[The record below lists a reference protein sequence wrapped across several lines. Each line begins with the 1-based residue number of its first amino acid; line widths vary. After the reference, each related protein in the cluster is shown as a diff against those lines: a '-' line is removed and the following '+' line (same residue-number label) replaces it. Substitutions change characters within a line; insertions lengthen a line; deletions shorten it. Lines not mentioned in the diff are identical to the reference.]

1 MLPLKDPSSGADH
14 AGSDPALSAVW
25 DADADAYD
33 RYLQQGRGRLRQ
45 EAALSNL
52 LETVPDLRG
61 GGMRVLD
68 AGAGTGRL
76 AVRLSI
82 LGHRVRALDPSPRM
96 LVLAQAHAAAAGP
109 AVEERLTYAAGT
121 IEGLRSQKGPC
132 YDIAVA
138 HHVLE
143 YVPDPVAAVRALA
156 ASLRTGGHVSLVTA
170 NRLARPLRLASQGK
184 GPGEVRAS
192 MEERRFRTE
201 LFGGWRTEYTPLE
214 LESFSSMAGLVTV
227 ALRGVGVFANL
238 QAGPAPAPEDEELW
252 LQVELDAGR
261 EREYLGSAS
270 YIQCIGRKPM

>member
-1 MLPLKDPSSGADH
+1 MTLEESSSDGDH
-14 AGSDPALSAVW
+14 ATSDPPESAVW

-61 GGMRVLD
+61 GGKRILD

-82 LGHRVRALDPSPRM
+82 LGHSVRVLDPSPRM

-109 AVEERLTYAAGT
+109 AVEERLTFAAGT
-121 IEGLRSQKGPC
+121 IEGLQRQNIPC
-132 YDIAVA
+132 YDVAVA
-138 HHVLE
+138 HNVLE

-156 ASLRTGGHVSLVTA
+156 ASMRTGGYVSLVSA

-184 GPGEVRAS
+184 GPGAVQAS
-192 MEERRFRTE
+192 MGEHRFPIDM
-201 LFGGWRTEYTPLE
+201 FGGWRREYSPLE
-214 LESFSSMAGLVTV
+214 LEAFASMAGLATV
-227 ALRGVGVFANL
+227 ALLGVSVFANL
-238 QAGPAPAPEDEELW
+238 QMGPDPAPEDEALW

-261 EREYLGSAS
+261 VPEYLGSAS
-270 YIQCIGRKPM
+270 YIQCIARKPV

>member
-1 MLPLKDPSSGADH
+1 MKLKELNLD
-14 AGSDPALSAVW
+14 AGLASSDPTLSAVW
-25 DADADAYD
+25 DAHADAYD
-33 RYLQQGRGRLRQ
+33 RYLQEGRGRLRQ

-52 LETVPDLRG
+52 LDTVPDLRG
-61 GGMRVLD
+61 GGMRILD

-76 AVRLSI
+76 AVRLSL

-96 LVLAQAHAAAAGP
+96 LVLAQANAAAAGP
-109 AVEERLTYAAGT
+109 AVEERLTFAAGT
-121 IEGLRSQKGPC
+121 IEGLQSQNIHC
-132 YDIAVA
+132 YDVAVA

-156 ASLRTGGHVSLVTA
+156 ASLRTGGHVTLVSA
-170 NRLARPLRLASQGK
+170 NRLAHPLRLASQGK

-192 MEERRFRTE
+192 MQERRFRTE

-214 LESFSSMAGLVTV
+214 LELFSSIAGLETV

-238 QAGPAPAPEDEELW
+238 QTGPDPDPEDEALW

-270 YIQCIGRKPM
+270 YIQCIARKPV